1 VTHQDSK
8 PIEEQLKEL
17 IFQEFRIERSKI
29 SHDSK
34 VKELGP
40 DSLAVLELLAAVEA
54 QFEISIPD
62 EEVPR
67 ISSFGSLVDSIEKHL
82 KMKSGSA

>member
-1 VTHQDSK
+1 MISQNSK
-8 PIEEQLKEL
+8 FIEEQLKDM
-17 IFQEFRIERSKI
+17 IVQAFGIDRSKL
-29 SHDSK
+29 SHHSK
-34 VKELGP
+34 VKELGR

-67 ISSFGSLVDSIEKHL
+67 LSSFGSLVDSIERHL
-82 KMKSGSA
+82 KIKPDSA